1 MKFLEVNKLTIK
13 FGDKTVVNNLSFD
26 LAAGDRLGVIGE
38 SGSGKTMIALAII
51 GLLPDSA
58 SFSGSIRLGGEELLS
73 LSDKRMSA
81 FRGSKVSMVFQEPLA
96 ALNPL
101 MRVGKQIAQPLR
113 NHNRLSARES
123 LARAIELCASVG
135 LPDPEQTVRAYPH
148 QLSGGQ
154 RQRVG
159 LAIAIACNPK
169 LLIVDEPTTALDVT
183 VQSEVLQTIN
193 ELVKQ
198 HDTSLIF
205 ISHDLPV
212 VSTMVETIAVM
223 QSGNWVEQASMSALF
238 DQPQHEYSKRL
249 VDLARATQ
257 NRFTDF
263 TTKATS

>member
-26 LAAGDRLGVIGE
+26 LAAGDRFGVIGE

-58 SFSGSIRLGGEELLS
+58 SFSGSIRLDGEELLS
-73 LSDKRMSA
+73 LGDKQMSA
-81 FRGSKVSMVFQEPLA
+81 FRGSKVSMVFQEPLT

-101 MRVGKQIAQPLR
+101 MRVGKQITQPLR
-113 NHNRLSARES
+113 NHNRLSAREC

-169 LLIVDEPTTALDVT
+169 LLIVD
-183 VQSEVLQTIN
+183 
-193 ELVKQ
+193 
-198 HDTSLIF
+198 
-205 ISHDLPV
+205 
-212 VSTMVETIAVM
+212 
-223 QSGNWVEQASMSALF
+223 
-238 DQPQHEYSKRL
+238 
-249 VDLARATQ
+249 
-257 NRFTDF
+257 
-263 TTKATS
+263 

>member
-1 MKFLEVNKLTIK
+1 MKFLEVDKLTIK

-26 LAAGDRLGVIGE
+26 LAVGDRLGIIGE

-58 SFSGSIRLGGEELLS
+58 SSSGSIRLDGEELLS
-73 LSDKRMSA
+73 LDDKQMSA
-81 FRGSKVSMVFQEPLA
+81 FRGNKVSMMFQEPLTS
-96 ALNPL
+96 LNPL
-101 MRVGKQIAQPLR
+101 MRIGKQIAQPLR
-113 NHNRLSARES
+113 NHNRLSTRES
-123 LARAIELCASVG
+123 LVRAIELCASVG
-135 LPDPEQTVRAYPH
+135 LSEPEETVRSYPH

-183 VQSEVLQTIN
+183 VQKKVLKTID
-193 ELVKQ
+193 ELVSQ
-198 HDTSLIF
+198 HGTTLIF

-212 VSTMVETIAVM
+212 ISTMAATIAVM
-223 QSGNWVEQASMSALF
+223 QRGNCVEQAPTSTLF
-238 DQPQHEYSKRL
+238 DQPKHEYSKRL

-257 NRFTDF
+257 ARLTTF
-263 TTKATS
+263 TTNTAL

>member
-1 MKFLEVNKLTIK
+1 MKFLEVDKLTIK
-13 FGDKTVVNNLSFD
+13 FGDKTVVNNFSFE
-26 LAAGDRLGVIGE
+26 LAAGDSFGIIGE

-58 SFSGSIRLGGEELLS
+58 SLSGNIRLDGEELLS
-73 LSDKRMSA
+73 LGDKQMSA
-81 FRGSKVSMVFQEPLA
+81 LRGNKVSMVFQEPLT

-101 MRVGKQIAQPLR
+101 MRIGKQIAQPLK

-135 LPDPEQTVRAYPH
+135 LSDPEETVRAYPH

-159 LAIAIACNPK
+159 LAIAMACYPK

-183 VQSEVLQTIN
+183 VQKEVLTTIKK
-193 ELVKQ
+193 LVKQ
-198 HDTSLIF
+198 HDTTLIF
-205 ISHDLPV
+205 ITHDLPV
-212 VSTMVETIAVM
+212 VSTMTETIAVM
-223 QSGNWVEQASMSALF
+223 QSGNCVEQAPMLELF
-238 DQPQHEYSKRL
+238 NQPQHEYSKRL

-257 NRFTDF
+257 AKF
-263 TTKATS
+263 TTFTTITTS